1 MAGEELN
8 KKLAEAREALA
19 GSEWTAKQQRD
30 TKNQALV
37 AEQQRLEARLAQ
49 LTKQKEALEL
59 AWIELDNG
67 RKGVHQVLDPILAEE
82 KKVEEEEAA
91 LEAEE
96 AKIGIP
102 TEKHAVEEKRWAVA
116 EERKAVEQKKWG
128 EEEKLVKVDKIIGDN
143 TAEYR
148 KLLDEEDTITTR
160 LEQIKTELSL

>member
-30 TKNQALV
+30 SKNQTLL
-37 AEQQRLEARLAQ
+37 AEQAELATK
-49 LTKQKEALEL
+49 LAAITKQKEALEL

-82 KKVEEEEAA
+82 KKVEEEEAK

-96 AKIGIP
+96 AKIGLP
-102 TEKHAVEEKRWAVA
+102 VEKHAVEEKRWAVA
-116 EERKAVEQKKWG
+116 DERKAVEQKKWG
-128 EEEKLVKVDKIIGDN
+128 EEEKLVKVDKVIGDN

-148 KLLDEEDTITTR
+148 KLLDEEDKITTR
-160 LEQIKTELSL
+160 LEQIKTELAL